1 MRMVVWNKTPAD
13 MPCTVLSLLAIID
26 DKLKDF
32 GTFDKS
38 VSNVSQS
45 PFSVIVWLHQRLKQT
60 VPAMSAGV
68 LYGNGRKPNQQHG
81 ICQFERERRHVA
93 ASDFPSRFRTI
104 IRGYEERVWMEFD
117 TDLSNSPNPLST
129 SFIIVKSVRSRKKQ
143 YATFYVYKHT
153 NLFLTF

>member
-45 PFSVIVWLHQRLKQT
+45 PFSVIVWLHQHLKQT

-81 ICQFERERRHVA
+81 ICQFERGRRHVA

-129 SFIIVKSVRSRKKQ
+129 SFMIVKSVRSRKKQ
-143 YATFYVYKHT
+143 YAAFYVYKHT